1 VLFWLLLLLL
11 LQTSLLG
18 DLRELGS
25 AISRDIYL
33 DSPNVHWG
41 DIAGLDEAKR

>member
-1 VLFWLLLLLL
+1 MLLLL

-33 DSPNVHWG
+33 DSPNVHWA